1 MITTTYAKF
10 SHYNAEGVTVQ
21 IVTMMGLS
29 TDSKPTD
36 SSIGNGSAFI
46 EMNTSKLYFY
56 DAAGESWKEWGA
68 DATSVQSAAPSSLN
82 LSPLT
87 RPGLTTQVIEPEI
100 EPDVVDEQ
108 EEDEQDAEAQE
119 AEPEAGAD
127 DET

>member
-36 SSIGNGSAFI
+36 ASIGNGSVFI
-46 EMNTSKLYFY
+46 EMDTSKLYLY

-68 DATSVQSAAPSSLN
+68 DASSVQSASLN
-82 LSPLT
+82 MASPAVI
-87 RPGLTTQVIEPEI
+87 RPSLGLNAVPDVSEDEPE
-100 EPDVVDEQ
+100 EVQDTEQ
-108 EEDEQDAEAQE
+108 EEEQEE
-119 AEPEAGAD
+119 EPEAGAD

>member
-10 SHYNAEGVTVQ
+10 SHYTADGATVQ

-46 EMNTSKLYFY
+46 EMDTSKLYFY

-68 DATSVQSAAPSSLN
+68 DASSVQSN
-82 LSPLT
+82 LSMAASPT
-87 RPGLTTQVIEPEI
+87 VIRPNIGLSEPSVVEPSVVEDIEPSVS
-100 EPDVVDEQ
+100 EPEEDVQEEQ
-108 EEDEQDAEAQE
+108 EEQSEEEAR
-119 AEPEAGAD
+119 
-127 DET
+127 

>member
-36 SSIGNGSAFI
+36 ASIGNGSAFL

-56 DAAGESWKEWGA
+56 DAASESWKEWGA
-68 DATSVQSAAPSSLN
+68 DASSEQPN
-82 LSPLT
+82 LSMAASPAVI
-87 RPGLTTQVIEPEI
+87 RPNLGLNVS
-100 EPDVVDEQ
+100 EPDVVEPDVVEDGEQEVEEPEEPEQ
-108 EEDEQDAEAQE
+108 EEQSEEEAR
-119 AEPEAGAD
+119 
-127 DET
+127 